1 MIIMAIESITGT
13 VEALKFSSL
22 WGFANIRRRPG
33 DSGSSSELL
42 IIWWIDESRGPA
54 ALFTSQLTTALAHDL
69 EVRLTHEDDSAYIET
84 VEVHGPAT
92 A

>member
-1 MIIMAIESITGT
+1 MAIESIVGN

-22 WGFANIRRRPG
+22 WGFANIRRRAGDPG
-33 DSGSSSELL
+33 PSSELL
-42 IIWWIDESRGPA
+42 IIWWMDESRGPA

-69 EVRLTHEDDSAYIET
+69 EVRLTHEEDSAYIDT
-84 VEVHGPAT
+84 VEVHRPAT